1 MADCIPWDEF
11 EIKYAELFPS
21 GTGNVAKP
29 LRMALGALIIQT
41 KFQFADRELV
51 EQITENPYLQYF
63 IGLPGYQE
71 EAPFDAGTPDVS
83 KEDGNKGTL
92 TLDATCV
99 PVDIRYPQDISLLNE
114 AREKLEAIIYRFC
127 RSYDLLLPR
136 RYRRRARKDYPA
148 YAKSRKHSAEKIRKA
163 LRKQLGYVG
172 RDIRYLDEFM
182 SRGYAMT
189 DKEIG
194 LYLTILTLYE
204 QQKYMYDNRVHS
216 VDHRIVSIT
225 QPWIRP
231 IVRGKAKAP
240 VGFGAKFDLSL
251 DREGYG
257 RIEKISFEA
266 YNESAC
272 LIEAVERFKA
282 RTGHY
287 PERVLADQIY
297 RTRENRNYCKDHGI
311 RISGPELGRPGVNT
325 KTDKKQE
332 YQDNR
337 ERIEVER
344 SFSLSKRCYGMGC
357 IVTKLEE
364 TQLTS
369 IALSVFVTNLFKI
382 QKRILYALLYLFQ
395 YGNGYK
401 RWSTQIFA

>member
-136 RYRRRARKDYPA
+136 RYRRRARKDYLA
-148 YAKSRKHSAEKIRKA
+148 YAKSRKHSAGKIRKA

-194 LYLTILTLYE
+194 LYLTILMLYG
-204 QQKYMYDNRVHS
+204 QQKYMYDNKVHS
-216 VDHRIVSIT
+216 VEHRIVSIT

-231 IVRGKAKAP
+231 VVRGKARAA
-240 VGFGAKFDLSL
+240 VEFGAKFDLSL
-251 DREGYG
+251 DSEGCG
-257 RIEKISFEA
+257 HIEKISFEA
-266 YNESAC
+266 YNESTC

-297 RTRENRNYCKDHGI
+297 RTRANRNYCKDHGI
-311 RISGPELGRPGVNT
+311 RISGPKLGRPGVNT

-332 YQDNR
+332 YQDNSD
-337 ERIEVER
+337 RIEVER